1 MRVPAIL
8 FLTSAQRVAVLQQRG
23 SVAACAYRRLF
34 CCICNWYS
42 PLKIIFWLFYWYWLF
57 GKVFTL
63 AIRDE
68 RAQRILVWI
77 YHIFHGLGTINNWM
91 LPKWNWIG
99 IVCYVI
105 LHRMASLKA
114 SWNVNVVVYSD
125 FDSRYLLYFLRRQK
139 AFFF

>member
-1 MRVPAIL
+1 
-8 FLTSAQRVAVLQQRG
+8 
-23 SVAACAYRRLF
+23 
-34 CCICNWYS
+34 
-42 PLKIIFWLFYWYWLF
+42 
-57 GKVFTL
+57 
-63 AIRDE
+63 
-68 RAQRILVWI
+68 
-77 YHIFHGLGTINNWM
+77 M

-139 AFFF
+139 AFFFKITLSTFQFFHLQKCFYKKKIDTEFQVTFKITLQVLLYTCWTNKIKRIGFFLSGAS